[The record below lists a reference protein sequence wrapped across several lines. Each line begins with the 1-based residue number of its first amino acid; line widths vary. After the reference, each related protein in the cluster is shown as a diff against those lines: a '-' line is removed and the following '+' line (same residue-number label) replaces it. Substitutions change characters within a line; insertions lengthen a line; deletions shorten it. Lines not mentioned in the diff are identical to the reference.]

1 MTFPA
6 MSLQLLVYIVVF
18 AGSLVVVVVVAVA
31 TVVPI
36 AVVGLLLG
44 ADTI

>member
-1 MTFPA
+1 
-6 MSLQLLVYIVVF
+6 MSLQLLVS
-18 AGSLVVVVVVAVA
+18 AGSLVVVAVVAVA

-36 AVVGLLLG
+36 VVVGLLLG